1 MKKGFMIVASAV
13 TLLLC
18 ACGSKN
24 AAPERNESGES
35 TVQQDETTESKLD
48 EETPAKTV
56 NDKEFTIRDLYTVTV
71 PDGWKGQNNQFNA
84 MLELPNE
91 NGQSVVR
98 IAVMI
103 CEDMSIDESA
113 QDDGLKLEN
122 KIGEEKIGEIT
133 WTLFKRQDTDPK
145 DFGAFVAVPS
155 IKGCIYAQCF
165 SHKGFNEDLKKGLA
179 SIKLK

>member
-1 MKKGFMIVASAV
+1 MKKSILIVVSAMA
-13 TLLLC
+13 LLLC

-24 AAPERNESGES
+24 AAPESNGNEGSAQE
-35 TVQQDETTESKLD
+35 VKAQENEQQEAAPQK
-48 EETPAKTV
+48 AA

-71 PDGWKGQNNQFNA
+71 PDGWKGKNNEINA
-84 MLELPNE
+84 FVELPNE

-103 CEDMSIDESA
+103 CDDMSIDESA
-113 QDDGLKLEN
+113 QEDGLKLEN
-122 KIGEEKIGEIT
+122 KIGEEKIGTIT
-133 WTLFKRQDTDPK
+133 WTLFKRQTEDPT

-155 IKGCIYAQCF
+155 INGCIYAQCF
-165 SHKGFNEDLKKGLA
+165 SHQGFNDDLRKGLA